1 MRLALVNPPF
11 ASLQFPSLALHQLEA
26 VVYENFGSDVAVEIH
41 YINHDFA
48 ALVGQDLYTWICESH
63 AGHTCGFGEWLFRQ
77 AAFPEY
83 EDNSETYFARYQHHF
98 GSEQLARYR
107 HELEPVRSKLPQIF
121 DEIIKK
127 RHLHEANIVGL
138 SSMFFQNIPSFAL
151 ARQIKQRRAETT
163 IVMGGANCE
172 AGMGIEIVNQIPWID
187 FVFSG
192 HALESFPR
200 FISTFMNGDK
210 AAMQRIDGVFS
221 RANIRAPETQ
231 LPKACSKSAVP
242 VEVKLDEIRL
252 NAPERPLDRTLA
264 VNFDSYLDSYQR
276 HFGNHRADEV
286 ELFFETSRGCWWGE
300 RAHCN
305 FCGLN
310 GATMNFREMEVSKAR
325 SNIQQ
330 LIDRYA
336 SRVKRFA
343 SVDNIIPK
351 CYLHELL
358 PELQIPADLT
368 LFYEVRA
375 DLNREQL
382 RSLARARVVEV
393 QPGIESLATPTLK
406 LMRKGTTAFNNIR
419 FLADCAAEG
428 VKPIWNLLVGFP
440 GELAETYEAYKT
452 NLPRLVHL
460 PPPSGV
466 FPVRFDR
473 FSPYFTQSEAYNLDL
488 EPLDYHE
495 LIYPFPAE
503 VTRNLAYFFRDN
515 NIQAS
520 YQVDLAEHLGH
531 LQESVDHWRER
542 WQSSAGTPHLRLVT
556 DAMGWLVEDSRSG
569 HQIAHELEERD
580 VELLKNLER
589 PQSINNVR
597 TKYAEELD
605 YLLETGLL
613 FEERGKVMSLVME
626 GL

>member
-1 MRLALVNPPF
+1 
-11 ASLQFPSLALHQLEA
+11 
-26 VVYENFGSDVAVEIH
+26 
-41 YINHDFA
+41 
-48 ALVGQDLYTWICESH
+48 
-63 AGHTCGFGEWLFRQ
+63 
-77 AAFPEY
+77 
-83 EDNSETYFARYQHHF
+83 
-98 GSEQLARYR
+98 
-107 HELEPVRSKLPQIF
+107 
-121 DEIIKK
+121 
-127 RHLHEANIVGL
+127 
-138 SSMFFQNIPSFAL
+138 
-151 ARQIKQRRAETT
+151 
-163 IVMGGANCE
+163 
-172 AGMGIEIVNQIPWID
+172 
-187 FVFSG
+187 
-192 HALESFPR
+192 
-200 FISTFMNGDK
+200 
-210 AAMQRIDGVFS
+210 
-221 RANIRAPETQ
+221 
-231 LPKACSKSAVP
+231 
-242 VEVKLDEIRL
+242 
-252 NAPERPLDRTLA
+252 LA
-264 VNFDSYLDSYQR
+264 VNFDSYLDSYQH

-300 RAHCN
+300 RAHCK

-310 GATMNFREMEVSKAR
+310 GATMSFREMEVSKAR

-336 SRVKRFA
+336 GRVKRFA

-351 CYLHELL
+351 GYVHELL

-382 RSLARARVVEV
+382 RSLAQARVVEV
-393 QPGIESLATPTLK
+393 QPGIESLATSTLK

-419 FLADCAAEG
+419 FLADCAVEG

-440 GELAETYEAYKT
+440 GELAETYETYKK

-503 VTRNLAYFFRDN
+503 VSRNLAYFFRDN
-515 NIQAS
+515 NIQAR
-520 YQVDLAEHLGH
+520 YQVDLAEHLGQ
-531 LQESVDHWRER
+531 LQETVNNWREL
-542 WQSSAGTPHLRLVT
+542 WQSSVATPHLRLVA

-626 GL
+626 GLCHD